1 MKKIGI
7 ITLFGYNNYGN
18 RLQMYA
24 TQKVY
29 KNLGLESEV
38 IKFNQEVKKDPFIIK
53 VKVFI
58 MYLLLLRTNLRIA
71 FFKKYRENNF
81 KRHAKKHISES
92 NEYINPLQI
101 EANFHE
107 KYSFLSV
114 GSDQIWGWFNHTIAD
129 FIFLKFAPTEKR
141 IAFSPSFGSATIAN
155 QYAELFMQG
164 LQGFTDISVRE
175 ASGAE
180 IVKKLTSKEATVLC
194 DPTMC
199 LSKEEWLQFANSHKK
214 KPSTKYIL
222 TYFLGEKAAKVEAL
236 LATLSNNYE
245 IINLNN
251 LNDSKYYA
259 ITPSEWVDYINDA
272 SLFLTDSFH
281 GVVFSIVL
289 KTPFAIYSR
298 VGGETMQ
305 TRITNILEKFQMEN
319 RFEITETDASF
330 FKMDF
335 SSSDEIINAEKA
347 KTFAFLQKA
356 INL

>member
-29 KNLGLESEV
+29 KNLGLDSEV
-38 IKFNQEVKKDPFIIK
+38 IKFNQEVEKDPLIIR

-58 MYLLLLRTNLRIA
+58 MYLLSLRANMRVA
-71 FFKKYRENNF
+71 FLKKSRENNF
-81 KRHAKKHISES
+81 KIHAKKHIRES
-92 NEYINPLQI
+92 VQYINPLKI
-101 EANFHE
+101 DAKFHE
-107 KYSFLSV
+107 NYSFFSV
-114 GSDQIWGWFNHTIAD
+114 GSDQIWGWFNYSIAD
-129 FIFLKFAPTEKR
+129 FVFLKFAPTEKR

-155 QYAELFMQG
+155 QYAELFTQG
-164 LQGFTDISVRE
+164 LRGFTDISVRE

-199 LSKEEWLQFANSHKK
+199 LSKEEWLQFANSHKN
-214 KPSTKYIL
+214 KPSRKYIL
-222 TYFLGEKAAKVEAL
+222 TYFLGEKAPKVEAL
-236 LATLSNNYE
+236 LAEHSKGYE

-251 LNDSKYYA
+251 LKDSNYYA

-289 KTPFAIYSR
+289 KTPFAVYSR

-319 RFEITETDASF
+319 RFEITETDAYF

-335 SSSDEIINAEKA
+335 SNSDEIINAEKA
-347 KTFAFLQKA
+347 KAVAFLQKT